1 MHATHSILVHVPS
14 AVEEDGRT
22 LSDMSKEELTACVV
36 EYAQKMTEPFYGP
49 VFDSQDL
56 LEEGEDED
64 YPSPVLFSKD
74 NWAAFKDWLIMCD
87 KAQKRYAAFLC
98 NKIKEDS
105 GSGDICTL
113 IANDFLSYNSDDDI
127 DFEEICRRSFRDVR
141 WEIKTLANLFSG
153 TYCFDSDFYNTY
165 EGNAFVPY
173 LRELKNE
180 PDDWALVAF
189 DCHW

>member
-87 KAQKRYAAFLC
+87 KAQKRYAAFL
-98 NKIKEDS
+98 
-105 GSGDICTL
+105 
-113 IANDFLSYNSDDDI
+113 
-127 DFEEICRRSFRDVR
+127 
-141 WEIKTLANLFSG
+141 
-153 TYCFDSDFYNTY
+153 
-165 EGNAFVPY
+165 
-173 LRELKNE
+173 
-180 PDDWALVAF
+180 
-189 DCHW
+189 